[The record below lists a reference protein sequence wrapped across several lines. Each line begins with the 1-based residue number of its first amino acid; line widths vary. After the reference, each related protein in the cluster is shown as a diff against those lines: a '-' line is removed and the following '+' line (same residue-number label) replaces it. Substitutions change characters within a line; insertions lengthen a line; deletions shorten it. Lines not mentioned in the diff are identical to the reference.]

1 MMKIRILSIL
11 LALVFI
17 SCKSV
22 PPCPDELEIG
32 NLGTTINTGMDDHL
46 PVVYGDTLYFTSTR
60 EESDDKELVFMSPII
75 DGKFTYPVIDKNL
88 PLNKFQK
95 ISSPAFYLNKQ
106 TGIEE
111 LYFAAINPK
120 TKKGNRDIFVSVD
133 SGNGWSNPV
142 PLGYKISTEN
152 YESHPSL
159 SSDGSILLFS
169 SDRPGGIGDVD
180 LYLSARQKDGS
191 WADPVNLG
199 KDVNTPKAD
208 IAPLIA
214 PDGYLYFA
222 SKGYGG
228 DSTYDIIKAEPVKKG
243 SWQKPRKMKSP
254 INTNFD
260 ESGPA
265 IWNNMLILSSNRKGG
280 CGGFDIYSF
289 DLCGP
294 VTIEGEIA
302 GNGAGIPLNGIVGLY
317 DNNKIKLLEQ
327 IISEN
332 GKFSFPV
339 EVLKTYTL
347 KYNNNCLANTALEQD
362 ITTPCNDTSSVKLQ
376 VKFTLPE
383 EQNMFQTEEF
393 AVPFFV
399 TGYYKPNTSDNLE
412 GLRMK
417 FAYNII
423 GIADSTKFIEFPGPE
438 YDELSL
444 KVDEGITNVVENIL
458 KSIEQLTAPCTS
470 GKNEITIHITGYAD
484 PRTLSDYSRYFED
497 DIDDED
503 FSIHIKRG
511 ELMSNELLSILR
523 AFNTYLLIQ
532 SKLIDSEEYQ
542 NFLDKIK
549 WEIEGKGI
557 DDKPDV
563 SNEMRR
569 RVDIKI
575 SIK

>member
-1 MMKIRILSIL
+1 MKIKILFFLITMI
-11 LALVFI
+11 FI
-17 SCKSV
+17 SCKSI
-22 PPCPDELEIG
+22 PPCPEELEIG
-32 NLGTTINTGMDDHL
+32 NLGKIINTGLDDHL
-46 PVVYGDTLYFTSTR
+46 PVVYGDTLYFTSAR
-60 EESDDKELVFMSPII
+60 EESDDKELVFMSQII
-75 DGKFTYPVIDKNL
+75 DGKFTYPVIDKSL
-88 PLNKFQK
+88 PINKFQK
-95 ISSPAFYLNKQ
+95 ISSPAFFFNKQ
-106 TGIEE
+106 SGVQE
-111 LYFAAINPK
+111 LYFAALNPK
-120 TKKGNRDIFVSVD
+120 TKKGNRDIFISLD
-133 SGNGWSNPV
+133 SGKGWSNPH

-159 SSDGSILLFS
+159 STDGTILLFS
-169 SDRPGGIGDVD
+169 SDRPGGNGDVD
-180 LYLSARQKDGS
+180 LYLSSRQNDGS
-191 WADPVNLG
+191 WSEPVNLG
-199 KDVNTPKAD
+199 KEINTPKAD

-214 PDGYLYFA
+214 PDDFLYFA

-289 DLCGP
+289 ELCGP
-294 VTIEGEIA
+294 VALEGEIVSIES
-302 GNGAGIPLNGIVGLY
+302 GIPLNGKVELY
-317 DNNKIKLLEQ
+317 DNNKNKLNEQ
-327 IISEN
+327 DVADD
-332 GKFSFPV
+332 GKFTLPV
-339 EVLKTYTL
+339 EALKTYTI
-347 KYNNNCLANTALEQD
+347 KYNNICLPNTTMEQD
-362 ITTPCNDTSSVKLQ
+362 LTTPCNDTSSVNLQ

-393 AVPFFV
+393 VVPFFV

-423 GIADSTKFIEFPGPE
+423 GVADSTKYIEFPGPE
-438 YDELSL
+438 YDDYSAQ
-444 KVDEGITNVVENIL
+444 VDEGIDNVIENIL
-458 KSIEQLTAPCTS
+458 KTIEQLSGPCTS
-470 GKNEITIHITGYAD
+470 GKNGITIHITGYAD
-484 PRTLSDYSRYFED
+484 PRMLSEFSRYFED

-503 FSIHIKRG
+503 FDIHISRG
-511 ELMSNELLSILR
+511 EAMTNELLSTLR
-523 AFNTYLLIQ
+523 AYYTFILLS
-532 SKLIDSEEYQ
+532 SKLEDSKEFQ
-542 NFLDKIK
+542 NFQDRVK

-557 DDKPDV
+557 DEKPDL

-569 RVDIKI
+569 RVDIKV